1 MSVSGIVFLSLGG
14 LIFAAWAFQMFAL
27 LFAMRRRVAARTGR
41 MFPGVGDSLAG
52 WLLVCEALDTM
63 FRKIKV
69 KRPDHLATRD
79 IFRIY
84 LTPDLP
90 LSPELL
96 IWLPT

>member
-52 WLLVCEALDTM
+52 WREFLTAPEHRVTRRRLGLTTLAL
-63 FRKIKV
+63 FAWIALNALAL
-69 KRPDHLATRD
+69 RP
-79 IFRIY
+79 
-84 LTPDLP
+84 
-90 LSPELL
+90 
-96 IWLPT
+96 